1 MSLVNFSPES
11 IAQLRAILGSFGD
24 NEIARE
30 IKSTVP
36 YIESRYFQVSSIV
49 EKETEGGDKYN
60 EYKAFE
66 VLPDGTPVDD
76 GIIFDSDATSTFKP
90 ADPVYFDNLRINEL
104 IFSGSVELGY
114 AYQVEAV
121 WRELENEDPVYYI
134 IPKGGGG
141 GGIQYGVIVS
151 RIEGERPLYKIDV
164 YGNKQISPT
173 LSETGSATL
182 DMYIMSNYAE
192 LPSGFQLAINPTET
206 GYEPFDLQDQCFGEV
221 ISFEGNGVYKFSTY
235 TLPDEGGFYLG
246 EILATAPNIDYGSL
260 RNGSKQVLY
269 FNKYANAWYINPAT
283 FGVY

>member
-1 MSLVNFSPES
+1 MSLVNFSQS
-11 IAQLRAILGSFGD
+11 SLTQLKSLLGSFG
-24 NEIARE
+24 NEELERQFT
-30 IKSTVP
+30 SSVP
-36 YIESRYFQVSSIV
+36 YVESRWFKVTEAV
-49 EKETEGGDKYN
+49 DVTEGEDTST
-60 EYKAFE
+60 EYKAEE
-66 VLPDGTPVDD
+66 VYPDGTAVSA
-76 GIIFDSDATSTFKP
+76 GIVFDSDATPSNKPSDPTYFK
-90 ADPVYFDNLRINEL
+90 NLKINSDLYTGAIE
-104 IFSGSVELGY
+104 VNK

-121 WRELENEDPVYYI
+121 WPNDASGEIVYYI

-192 LPSGFQLAINPTET
+192 LPNGFQLAINPTET

-235 TLPDEGGFYLG
+235 TLPNEDGFYLG
-246 EILATAPNIDYGSL
+246 EILATAPNIDYGFL